1 MSERI
6 LSIEFKPRAVKD
18 LDALDRPAARRVLE
32 KIRGLENNLAGDV
45 KRLTNFTP
53 EYRLRIGDYRVLF
66 EIEGDSVIIY
76 RIKHRSRAYS

>member
-1 MSERI
+1 MH
-6 LSIEFKPRAVKD
+6 IEFKPRAVRD
-18 LDALDRPAARRVLE
+18 LDALDRAVARRVLE

-45 KRLTNFTP
+45 KRLANFSP

-66 EIEGDSVIIY
+66 EIEGDRVIIY